1 MRATVGS
8 SRVPGS
14 AESLLA
20 GGVSLLAP
28 EETVFTS
35 MLDGWE
41 VQQRSRMLVASTI
54 KQRAFAV
61 RRFHRFTGEY
71 PWAWTPSDVDRAPC
85 GGGLSRWSSVSR
97 RPARE
102 GGHDSIIPVG
112 VQLRHGCFG

>member
-71 PWAWTPSDVDRAPC
+71 PWVWTPSPC
-85 GGGLSRWSSVSR
+85 CPR
-97 RPARE
+97 RCQR
-102 GGHDSIIPVG
+102 S
-112 VQLRHGCFG
+112 C

>member
-41 VQQRSRMLVASTI
+41 VQQRSRMLLLDFVI
-54 KQRAFAV
+54 LPQH
-61 RRFHRFTGEY
+61 RRQL
-71 PWAWTPSDVDRAPC
+71 
-85 GGGLSRWSSVSR
+85 GGWV
-97 RPARE
+97 
-102 GGHDSIIPVG
+102 
-112 VQLRHGCFG
+112 